1 MRVAVTGAGGRLG
14 GALLRALGEAPFTG
28 ASGPIAWSRPEYDL
42 DDPTAAG
49 RLVARDRPEVVLHA
63 AAWTDV
69 DGCARDPDLAM
80 RRNAVAVDEMAHA
93 CAERGADFMFVSTNE
108 VFDGE
113 RTDGR
118 GYGPGDPTAP
128 LNPYGATKLAG
139 ETAARAAYR
148 ALGGLGADAT
158 DGPVAPSGD
167 DAALPDNAT
176 ALPGGR
182 IDAPQLAIVRTS
194 WLFGPPGADFPARML
209 DAAERARAE
218 GGPLRVVVDEIGS
231 PTYAPDL
238 ADAIVELLGAGV
250 FAGTHHIVG
259 GGTVSRAGWAS
270 ETLALAGSDVAVE
283 GIASSEWLRASR
295 PPRWAVLAP
304 TPLPGGEPLRDWRLA
319 MADEMPTLLR
329 ARAAAW
335 SRVQARAVARA
346 RAGAR

>member
-14 GALLRALGEAPFTG
+14 SALLRGLGEAPFAG
-28 ASGPIAWSRPEYDL
+28 VSGPMAWSRPDYDL

-49 RLVARDRPEVVLHA
+49 RLVARDRPEVVVHA

-80 RRNAVAVDEMAHA
+80 RRNATAVDELARA
-93 CAERGADFMFVSTNE
+93 CAGRGADLVLVSTNE

-118 GYGPGDPTAP
+118 GYEPGDPTAP
-128 LNPYGATKLAG
+128 LNPYGAAKLAG

-148 ALGGLGADAT
+148 AVGGLGADAT

-176 ALPGGR
+176 ALSGGGVR
-182 IDAPQLAIVRTS
+182 APQLAIVRTS

-209 DAAERARAE
+209 EAADRARAE
-218 GGPLRVVVDEIGS
+218 GRLLRVVVDEIGS

-238 ADAIVELLGAGV
+238 ADAIVDLLRAEV

-259 GGTVSRAGWAS
+259 GGTVSRADWAS
-270 ETLALAGSDVAVE
+270 ETLRLAGSDVAVA
-283 GIASSEWLRASR
+283 GIPSSEWARASHA
-295 PPRWAVLAP
+295 PRWAVLAP

-319 MADEMPTLLR
+319 MADEMPILL
-329 ARAAAW
+329 
-335 SRVQARAVARA
+335 RA
-346 RAGAR
+346 RAGARARVRARAGAT

>member
-14 GALLRALGEAPFTG
+14 RALVRALGEAPFTG
-28 ASGPIAWSRPEYDL
+28 ASGPIAWTRPDYDL
-42 DDPTAAG
+42 DDPMAAG
-49 RLVARDRPEVVLHA
+49 LLVARDRPEVVVHA

-80 RRNAVAVDEMAHA
+80 RRNATAVDELARA
-93 CAERGADFMFVSTNE
+93 CAGHGADFVFVSTNE

-113 RTDGR
+113 RTDGH
-118 GYGPGDPTAP
+118 GYEPGDPTAP
-128 LNPYGATKLAG
+128 LNPYGAAKLAG

-148 ALGGLGADAT
+148 AVGGVGADAT
-158 DGPVAPSGD
+158 DGPVAPGGD
-167 DAALPDNAT
+167 AVV
-176 ALPGGR
+176 LPGGTVG
-182 IDAPQLAIVRTS
+182 APRLAIVRTS
-194 WLFGPPGADFPARML
+194 WLFGPPGADFPARIL
-209 DAAERARAE
+209 DAADRAHAE
-218 GGPLRVVVDEIGS
+218 GRPLRVVADEIGS

-250 FAGTHHIVG
+250 FAGTHHVVG
-259 GGTVSRAGWAS
+259 GGIVSRAGWAS
-270 ETLALAGSDVAVE
+270 ETLGLAGSDVAVE

-304 TPLPGGEPLRDWRLA
+304 TPMPGGEPLRDWRLA

-329 ARAAAW
+329 SRSGARA
-335 SRVQARAVARA
+335 RAQA

>member
-14 GALLRALGEAPFTG
+14 GALLRALGEAPFPG
-28 ASGPIAWSRPEYDL
+28 ASGPIAWTRPDYDL

-80 RRNAVAVDEMAHA
+80 RRNATAVDELAHA
-93 CAERGADFMFVSTNE
+93 CAECGADFVFVSTNE

-118 GYGPGDPTAP
+118 GYAPGDPTAP
-128 LNPYGATKLAG
+128 LNPYGAAKLAG

-148 ALGGLGADAT
+148 AVGGLGADAT
-158 DGPVAPSGD
+158 DGPVAPRGD
-167 DAALPDNAT
+167 T
-176 ALPGGR
+176 TTLPGGR
-182 IDAPQLAIVRTS
+182 VDAPQLAIVRTS
-194 WLFGPPGADFPARML
+194 WLFGPGRADFPARML
-209 DAAERARAE
+209 DAADRARAE
-218 GGPLRVVVDEIGS
+218 GRPLRIVADEIGS

-270 ETLALAGSDVAVE
+270 ETLRLAGSDVAVE
-283 GIASSEWLRASR
+283 EIASSEWLRASR

-304 TPLPGGEPLRDWRLA
+304 TPLPGGEPLRDWRLG

-329 ARAAAW
+329 TRAGAR
-335 SRVQARAVARA
+335 SRVQARA
-346 RAGAR
+346 GAR